1 MLGCIALDVLPTQA
15 SSVPCERLFSSGK
28 LIADDHR
35 ARLGAEKFEQLQIM
49 KFAWKNN
56 ITDLASWN
64 SGIVEEIDMHEFKGH
79 LAADEWEYEYA
90 KDADEFI
97 NND

>member
-1 MLGCIALDVLPTQA
+1 
-15 SSVPCERLFSSGK
+15 
-28 LIADDHR
+28 
-35 ARLGAEKFEQLQIM
+35 M
-49 KFAWKNN
+49 KFTWKNN

-97 NND
+97 NDD